1 MSAMPPRHKLGL
13 ALGVLALLALL
24 AQQAGRRSRPADEV
38 DRRLSTLLT
47 GPDGARGL
55 ADALERLG
63 LEVRRWRQRPQFLSR
78 DPGSTGREAFVV
90 LDPAYALS
98 VPSMQ
103 ALLGSDDS
111 TLRRMDLVLAG
122 EAVDPLMGC
131 FGYMIRSVWPDSLRV
146 APPDQA
152 PGLDAPW
159 VHAHLARRGERVYAD
174 SSRMEDIGPF
184 RCLVPPFRV
193 RERLL
198 VTETGLPV
206 ALRLVPDD
214 REGREIL
221 LVADAELFRNRALR
235 TTDAG
240 PFMVGLFH
248 GRYARATFDEYHQGF
263 GPSGSMAGAVL
274 AWSRRHPLGWAAW
287 QLAVVGLLALGFGAA
302 RFGPIRRI
310 IERRRRSPLEHVR
323 ALASALAAAKG
334 HDAAI
339 AALVRGLRRRLL
351 PAGQRAPGDSTAW
364 LAGATATIRTA
375 RGRDALATLRQ
386 LTRPGQ
392 SADSVR
398 RAALAVEDLWEDLR
412 S

>member
-1 MSAMPPRHKLGL
+1 MPQRHKLGL

-24 AQQAGRRSRPADEV
+24 AQQAGRRNRPADEV

-55 ADALERLG
+55 AEALERLG
-63 LEVRRWRQRPQFLSR
+63 LDVRRWRQRPQFLSR
-78 DPGSTGREAFVV
+78 DTGVPGREAFVI
-90 LDPAYALS
+90 LDPAYPLS

-103 ALLGSDDS
+103 ALLGLGNS
-111 TLRRMDLVLAG
+111 TLPRMDLVLAG
-122 EAVDPLMGC
+122 EGVDPLMGC
-131 FGYMIRSVWPDSLRV
+131 FGYMIRSAWPDSVRV
-146 APPDQA
+146 APPGQE
-152 PGLDAPW
+152 PGPDAPW
-159 VHAHLARRGERVYAD
+159 IHAHLVRRGELVYAD
-174 SSRMEDIGPF
+174 SSRLEDIGPF
-184 RCLVPPFRV
+184 RCRVPPFRV

-198 VTETGLPV
+198 ITETGFPV
-206 ALRLVPDD
+206 ALRLVPED
-214 REGREIL
+214 REAREIL

-235 TTDAG
+235 STDAG
-240 PFMVGLFH
+240 PFIVGLFR
-248 GRYARATFDEYHQGF
+248 GRYARVTFDEYHQGF

-287 QLAVVGLLALGFGAA
+287 QVALIGLLALGFSAV

-351 PAGQRAPGDSTAW
+351 PAGHRAPGDSAAW
-364 LAGATATIRTA
+364 LAAATDAIQTE
-375 RGRDALATLRQ
+375 RGRTALATLRQ
-386 LTRPGQ
+386 LTRSGQ
-392 SADSVR
+392 PADSVR

>member
-1 MSAMPPRHKLGL
+1 MPPRHKAGL

-24 AQQAGRRSRPADEV
+24 AQQIGRRNRPADEV
-38 DRRLSTLLT
+38 DRRVSTLLT

-55 ADALERLG
+55 ADALERLDI
-63 LEVRRWRQRPQFLSR
+63 EVRRWRQRPQFLSPDSVATAR
-78 DPGSTGREAFVV
+78 QAFVI
-90 LDPAYALS
+90 LDPPYALS

-103 ALLGSDDS
+103 ALLRLPDS
-111 TLRRMDLVLAG
+111 FPRMDLVLAG
-122 EAVDPLMGC
+122 DAVGPLMGC
-131 FGYMIRSVWPDSLRV
+131 FGYMIRSVWPDSVRV
-146 APPDQA
+146 APPDQT
-152 PGLDAPW
+152 PGREAPW
-159 VHAHLARRGERVYAD
+159 AHGHLVRRGERVYAD

-184 RCLVPPFRV
+184 RCRVPPFRV

-206 ALRLVPDD
+206 ALRLVPE
-214 REGREIL
+214 EGGRDIL
-221 LVADAELFRNRALR
+221 LVADADLFRNRALR
-235 TTDAG
+235 ATDAG
-240 PFMVGLFH
+240 PFVLGLFQ
-248 GRYARATFDEYHQGF
+248 GRYSRVTFDEYHQGF

-274 AWSRRHPLGWAAW
+274 EWSRRHPLGWAGW
-287 QLAVVGLLALGFGAA
+287 QLAVVGLLALGFSAA

-310 IERRRRSPLEHVR
+310 IERQRRSPLEHVR

-351 PAGQRAPGDSTAW
+351 PAGHRAPGDSTVW
-364 LAGATATIRTA
+364 LAGAMESIRTE
-375 RGRDALATLRQ
+375 RGRNALTTLRQ

-392 SADSVR
+392 PADSVR

>member
-1 MSAMPPRHKLGL
+1 MPQRHKLGL

-24 AQQAGRRSRPADEV
+24 AQQAGRRNRPADEV

-47 GPDGARGL
+47 GPAGARGL
-55 ADALERLG
+55 AEALERLG
-63 LEVRRWRQRPQFLSR
+63 LDVRRWRQRPQFLSR
-78 DPGSTGREAFVV
+78 DTGTTGREAFVI

-103 ALLGSDDS
+103 ALLGFGDS
-111 TLRRMDLVLAG
+111 TLPRMDLVLAG
-122 EAVDPLMGC
+122 EAVEPLMGC
-131 FGYMIRSVWPDSLRV
+131 FGYMIRSGWPDSVRV

-152 PGLDAPW
+152 PGPDAPW
-159 VHAHLARRGERVYAD
+159 VHAHLVRRGERVFAD

-184 RCLVPPFRV
+184 RCRVPAFRV

-198 VTETGLPV
+198 VTATGLPV
-206 ALRLVPDD
+206 AIRLVPEE
-214 REGREIL
+214 RAGREIL

-235 TTDAG
+235 STDAG
-240 PFMVGLFH
+240 PFTVGLFH
-248 GRYARATFDEYHQGF
+248 GRYVRVTFDEYHQGF

-287 QLAVVGLLALGFGAA
+287 QLAVVGLLALGFGAV

-323 ALASALAAAKG
+323 ALASALAAARG

-339 AALVRGLRRRLL
+339 GALLRGLRRRLL
-351 PAGQRAPGDSTAW
+351 PAGHRAPGDSTAW
-364 LAGATATIRTA
+364 LAGATDTIRTE
-375 RGRDALATLRQ
+375 RGRNALATLRQ

-392 SADSVR
+392 PADSVR

>member
-1 MSAMPPRHKLGL
+1 
-13 ALGVLALLALL
+13 V
-24 AQQAGRRSRPADEV
+24 
-38 DRRLSTLLT
+38 STLLT

-63 LEVRRWRQRPQFLSR
+63 IDVRRWRQRPQFLSPDSLATAR
-78 DPGSTGREAFVV
+78 QAFVI
-90 LDPAYALS
+90 LDPASALL

-103 ALLGSDDS
+103 ALLRLPDS
-111 TLRRMDLVLAG
+111 LPRMDRVLAG
-122 EAVDPLMGC
+122 DAGGPRMGGG
-131 FGYMIRSVWPDSLRV
+131 GYLLRSVWPDSARV
-146 APPDQA
+146 APPGQV
-152 PGLDAPW
+152 PGPEAPW
-159 VHAHLARRGERVYAD
+159 AHGHLLRRGERVYAD

-184 RCLVPPFRV
+184 RCRVPPFRV

-206 ALRLVPDD
+206 AVRLVSEEG
-214 REGREIL
+214 EGREIL
-221 LVADAELFRNRALR
+221 LVADADLFRNRALR
-235 TTDAG
+235 ATDAG
-240 PFMVGLFH
+240 PFVLGLFQ
-248 GRYARATFDEYHQGF
+248 GRHSRVTFDEYHQGF

-274 AWSRRHPLGWAAW
+274 EWSRRHPLGWAGW
-287 QLAVVGLLALGFGAA
+287 QLAVVGLLALGFSAA

-310 IERRRRSPLEHVR
+310 IERQRRSPLEHVR

-351 PAGQRAPGDSTAW
+351 PAGHRAPGDSTVW
-364 LAGATATIRTA
+364 LAGAMESIRTE
-375 RGRDALATLRQ
+375 RGRNALTTLRQ

-392 SADSVR
+392 PADSVR

>member
-1 MSAMPPRHKLGL
+1 MPQRHKLGL

-24 AQQAGRRSRPADEV
+24 AQQAGRRNRPADEV

-63 LEVRRWRQRPQFLSR
+63 LDVRRWRQRPQFLAR
-78 DPGSTGREAFVV
+78 DTGTPGREAFVL

-103 ALLGSDDS
+103 ALLGFGDS
-111 TLRRMDLVLAG
+111 ALRRRDLVLAG
-122 EAVDPLMGC
+122 EAVEPLMGC
-131 FGYMIRSVWPDSLRV
+131 FGYMIRSVWPDSARV
-146 APPDQA
+146 ARPDQA
-152 PGLDAPW
+152 PGPDAPW
-159 VHAHLARRGERVYAD
+159 VHAHLVRRGEREYAD

-184 RCLVPPFRV
+184 RCRVPPFRV

-206 ALRLVPDD
+206 AVRLVPED
-214 REGREIL
+214 REGWEIL
-221 LVADAELFRNRALR
+221 LVADAELFRNHALR
-235 TTDAG
+235 STDAG
-240 PFMVGLFH
+240 PFIVGLFQ
-248 GRYARATFDEYHQGF
+248 GYARVTFDEYHQGF

-351 PAGQRAPGDSTAW
+351 PAGHRAPGDSTGW
-364 LAGATATIRTA
+364 LAGATDTIRTE
-375 RGRDALATLRQ
+375 RGRNALRTLRQ

-392 SADSVR
+392 PADSVR

>member
-1 MSAMPPRHKLGL
+1 MPQRHKLGL
-13 ALGVLALLALL
+13 ALGVLALFALL
-24 AQQAGRRSRPADEV
+24 AQQVGRRNRPAEEV
-38 DRRLSTLLT
+38 DRRVSTLLA

-55 ADALERLG
+55 AEALERLG
-63 LEVRRWRQRPQFLSR
+63 IEVRRWRQRPQFLSP
-78 DPGSTGREAFVV
+78 DTGEPGREAFVI

-103 ALLGSDDS
+103 ALLQLEDS
-111 TLRRMDLVLAG
+111 TSPRMDLVLAG
-122 EAVDPLMGC
+122 DAVGPLMGC
-131 FGYMIRSVWPDSLRV
+131 FGYMIRSVWPDSARA

-152 PGLDAPW
+152 PGPDAPW
-159 VHAHLARRGERVYAD
+159 VHGHLVRRGERGYAD

-184 RCLVPPFRV
+184 RCRVPPFAV

-206 ALRLVPDD
+206 ALRLVSE
-214 REGREIL
+214 EGREIL
-221 LVADAELFRNRALR
+221 LVADATLFRNRELR
-235 TTDAG
+235 STAAG
-240 PFMVGLFH
+240 PFALGLFQ
-248 GRYARATFDEYHQGF
+248 GRYSRVTFDEYHQGF

-274 AWSRRHPLGWAAW
+274 EWSRRHPLGWAVW
-287 QLAVVGLLALGFGAA
+287 QVALIGLLALGFSAV

-310 IERRRRSPLEHVR
+310 IERQRRSPLEHVR
-323 ALASALAAAKG
+323 ALASALASAKG

-351 PAGQRAPGDSTAW
+351 PAGHRAPGDSTAW
-364 LAGATATIRTA
+364 LAGAMDSIRTQ
-375 RGRDALATLRQ
+375 RGRNALASLRQ

-392 SADSVR
+392 PADSVR